1 MQIEVSRERRL
12 FLSTGPAGRREVW
25 FALAAV
31 LVSGLL
37 FLAALPVATMQLA
50 AMPAF
55 IPAYESALV
64 ICDLITAVLLF
75 GQFNFLRT
83 RALFALASGY
93 LFTAFIAFAHALTF
107 PGVFSSTGWLG
118 AGTQTTAWLYMFWH
132 GGFPLFVIA
141 YALLKENGSEGIR
154 MSGAIGLPGGGAG
167 LAILAGVVA
176 VLAVVS
182 GLTVMATVGEK
193 LLPVLV
199 LDGRFTPALYLVV
212 WAFWLLSLLALVI
225 LWFRGPHNVLDLWLM
240 VVMCAWLFDIALSA
254 GFNGGRYDVGWYG
267 GRMYGL
273 LAASSLLIVLLVE
286 TGMHYARLAQLSA
299 ELSVA
304 NDALKQLSLHDGLT
318 GLPNRRFFD
327 TYLAAQIGAARRY
340 QRRLA
345 LVLCDIDSF
354 KPYNDHYGHQA
365 GDECLK
371 EVAAALRSCCR
382 RPGDMAARYGGE
394 EFALILPDTDL
405 NGAARIAEA
414 ARDAVAELR
423 IPHAHSLVA
432 PYVSISGGVAIL
444 LATSDAEQLI
454 TAADQ
459 TLFLA
464 KKSGRNRMV
473 SVPAEAA

>member
-1 MQIEVSRERRL
+1 
-12 FLSTGPAGRREVW
+12 
-25 FALAAV
+25 
-31 LVSGLL
+31 
-37 FLAALPVATMQLA
+37 
-50 AMPAF
+50 
-55 IPAYESALV
+55 
-64 ICDLITAVLLF
+64 
-75 GQFNFLRT
+75 
-83 RALFALASGY
+83 
-93 LFTAFIAFAHALTF
+93 
-107 PGVFSSTGWLG
+107 
-118 AGTQTTAWLYMFWH
+118 
-132 GGFPLFVIA
+132 
-141 YALLKENGSEGIR
+141 
-154 MSGAIGLPGGGAG
+154 
-167 LAILAGVVA
+167 
-176 VLAVVS
+176 
-182 GLTVMATVGEK
+182 
-193 LLPVLV
+193 
-199 LDGRFTPALYLVV
+199 
-212 WAFWLLSLLALVI
+212 
-225 LWFRGPHNVLDLWLM
+225 
-240 VVMCAWLFDIALSA
+240 
-254 GFNGGRYDVGWYG
+254 
-267 GRMYGL
+267 MYGL
-273 LAASSLLIVLLVE
+273 LAASSLLIVLLIE
-286 TGMHYARLAQLSA
+286 AGMHYARLAQLSA

-304 NDALKQLSLHDGLT
+304 NGALEQLSLHDGLT

-340 QRRLA
+340 KRRLA

-444 LATSDAEQLI
+444 LANNDAEQLI

-464 KKSGRNRMV
+464 KKSGRAVARLNIAHAHSPAASYVSISGGVAALLGKGDRTAQQLIAEPTKACSRRSTRAAIGWFLNR
-473 SVPAEAA
+473 PRWHEAVVRAVRDEGR

>member
-1 MQIEVSRERRL
+1 MQTEVSRERRL
-12 FLSTGPAGRREVW
+12 FLSTGLAGRREVW

-31 LVSGLL
+31 LVSGLV
-37 FLAALPVATMQLA
+37 FLAALPLATIQLTA
-50 AMPAF
+50 IPAF

-75 GQFNFLRT
+75 GQFNFLRA
-83 RALFALASGY
+83 RALFVLASGY

-107 PGVFSSTGWLG
+107 PGVFSPTGWLG
-118 AGTQTTAWLYMFWH
+118 AGAQTTAWLYMFWH

-141 YALLKENGSEGIR
+141 YALLKEKGSEGIGISEVVGPPR
-154 MSGAIGLPGGGAG
+154 GSG
-167 LAILAGVVA
+167 LAILTGVVA
-176 VLAVVS
+176 VLAVVC
-182 GLTVMATVGEK
+182 GLTVVATLGEK

-212 WAFWLLSLLALVI
+212 WAFWLLSLMALVI
-225 LWFRGPHNVLDLWLM
+225 LWRRGPHNVLDLWLM

-254 GFNGGRYDVGWYG
+254 GLNASRFDVGWYG

-299 ELSVA
+299 DLSVA

-340 QRRLA
+340 KRRLA

-423 IPHAHSLVA
+423 IPHAYSLAVS
-432 PYVSISGGVAIL
+432 YVSISGGVAVL
-444 LATSDAEQLI
+444 LANSDAEQLI

-464 KKSGRNRMV
+464 KHSGRNRMV